1 MHKEGEAAG
10 FFDCNCA
17 GADPVSREASS
28 TGRESGRK
36 EKLQVLVVIVNSTQ
50 LAGEGSSTGSESSR
64 KDAQGRRSS
73 LWL

>member
-10 FFDCNCA
+10 FFDCNRA
-17 GADPVSREASS
+17 GADPVDREASS
-28 TGRESGRK
+28 RK

-50 LAGEGSSTGSESSR
+50 LAGEGSSTVSESSR
-64 KDAQGRRSS
+64 KDAQGKRSN